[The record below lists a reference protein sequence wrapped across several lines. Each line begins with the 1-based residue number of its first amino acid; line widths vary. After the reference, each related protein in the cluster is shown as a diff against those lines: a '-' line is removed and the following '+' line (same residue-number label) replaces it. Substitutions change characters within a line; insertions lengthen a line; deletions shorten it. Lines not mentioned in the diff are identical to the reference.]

1 VFFSR
6 NRRIS
11 TKLASSG
18 AVGLCWLFA
27 LVVSNRIGEVVGLIG
42 DIAGQTRLLAL
53 NATIAA
59 ARAGEAGKGFAVVA
73 GEVTN
78 LATQTA
84 KATGEIGA
92 QIAAMQGATGQ
103 AVGAIRSIGET
114 ISRVNEIATTIAA
127 VNSAVTQSGG
137 QAGQVLDSATRLT
150 GESARPRQQVDA
162 FLKSVRPS

>member
-1 VFFSR
+1 
-6 NRRIS
+6 
-11 TKLASSG
+11 
-18 AVGLCWLFA
+18 
-27 LVVSNRIGEVVGLIG
+27 VVSNRIGEVVGLIG

-114 ISRVNEIATTIAA
+114 IGRVNEIATTIASA
-127 VNSAVTQSGG
+127 VNRAVTQSGG

-150 GESARPRQQVDA
+150 GESARPRQQVAA
-162 FLKSVRPS
+162 FPKSVRPS